1 MDKIGFIG
9 LGNMGKPLA
18 ERLLKKYQLYVYDLD
33 ANNLKYFLDK
43 GALACSSPSDL
54 ASNTS
59 RIFLCLPTSTVVE
72 KVIYGENGLLETT
85 TKGSYIID
93 MTTGEPEITRKISK
107 TLQSREINFIDAPV
121 SGGPKGANQG
131 NIAIMVGGTKTQ
143 FSTIKPIMDDIS
155 SNIFYAGE
163 VGSGHSIKAG
173 NNLLNLICRMATFEV
188 ISMLV
193 KDGVNPETAVNIIQK
208 SSGRNY
214 ATEITLPDNILSGKM
229 FQGFSTG
236 LMKKDAGVATKI
248 AIANDI
254 EIPLGE
260 LSQELLKNTID
271 EFGENADMSNVALTY
286 EKLTGAKIRP
296 WLRYFKIKSKYHH

>member
-1 MDKIGFIG
+1 MEKIGFIG

-33 ANNLKYFLDK
+33 TKNLKYFLDK
-43 GALACSSPSDL
+43 GAVACSNPSDL
-54 ASNTS
+54 ARNTS
-59 RIFLCLPTSTVVE
+59 RIFLCLPTSIVVE
-72 KVIYGENGLLETT
+72 KVIYGENGLLETAS
-85 TKGSYIID
+85 KGSFIID
-93 MTTGEPEITRKISK
+93 MTTGEPEISRKISK
-107 TLQSREINFIDAPV
+107 SIQSKEINFIDAPV

-193 KDGVNPETAVNIIQK
+193 KDGVSPETAVNIIQK

-214 ATEITLPDNILSGKM
+214 ATEITLPDNIISGKM

-248 AIANDI
+248 AISNKV
-254 EIPLGE
+254 EIPLGK

-296 WLRYFKIKSKYHH
+296 

>member
-1 MDKIGFIG
+1 MEKIGFIG

-33 ANNLKYFLDK
+33 TKNLKYFLDK
-43 GALACSSPSDL
+43 GAVACSNPSDL
-54 ASNTS
+54 ALNTS
-59 RIFLCLPTSTVVE
+59 RIFLCLPTSIVVE
-72 KVIYGENGLLETT
+72 KVIYGESGLLETAS
-85 TKGSYIID
+85 KGSFIID
-93 MTTGEPEITRKISK
+93 MTTGEPEISRKISK
-107 TLQSREINFIDAPV
+107 ALQSKKINFIDAPV

-131 NIAIMVGGTKTQ
+131 NIAIMVGGTKSQ

-193 KDGVNPETAVNIIQK
+193 KDGVSPETAVNIIQK

-214 ATEITLPDNILSGKM
+214 ATEITLPDNIISGKM

-248 AIANDI
+248 AISNKV
-254 EIPLGE
+254 EIPLGK

-296 WLRYFKIKSKYHH
+296 

>member
-1 MDKIGFIG
+1 MEKIGFIG

-33 ANNLKYFLDK
+33 TKNLKYFLDK
-43 GALACSSPSDL
+43 GAVACSNPSDL
-54 ASNTS
+54 ARNTS
-59 RIFLCLPTSTVVE
+59 RIFLCLPTSIVVE
-72 KVIYGENGLLETT
+72 KVIYGENGLLETAS
-85 TKGSYIID
+85 KGSFIID
-93 MTTGEPEITRKISK
+93 MTTGEPEISRKISK
-107 TLQSREINFIDAPV
+107 ALQSKEINFIDAPV

-193 KDGVNPETAVNIIQK
+193 KDGVSPETAVNIIQK

-214 ATEITLPDNILSGKM
+214 ATEITLPDNIISGKM

-248 AIANDI
+248 AISNKV
-254 EIPLGE
+254 EIPLGK

-296 WLRYFKIKSKYHH
+296 

>member
-1 MDKIGFIG
+1 MEKIGFIG

-33 ANNLKYFLDK
+33 TKNLKYFLDK
-43 GALACSSPSDL
+43 GALACSNPSDL
-54 ASNTS
+54 ARNTS
-59 RIFLCLPTSTVVE
+59 RIFLCLPTSIVVE
-72 KVIYGENGLLETT
+72 KVIYGESGLLETAS
-85 TKGSYIID
+85 KGSFIID
-93 MTTGEPEITRKISK
+93 MTTGEPEISRKISK
-107 TLQSREINFIDAPV
+107 ALQSKKINFIDAPV

-131 NIAIMVGGTKTQ
+131 NIAIMVGGTKSQ

-193 KDGVNPETAVNIIQK
+193 KDGVSPETAVNIIQK

-214 ATEITLPDNILSGKM
+214 ATEITLPDNIISGKM

-248 AIANDI
+248 AISNKV
-254 EIPLGE
+254 EIPLGK

-296 WLRYFKIKSKYHH
+296 

>member
-1 MDKIGFIG
+1 MKVGFIG

-18 ERLLKKYQLYVYDLD
+18 DRLLINNELFVYDLD
-33 ANNLKYFLDK
+33 QKKLEYFTNK
-43 GALACSSPSDL
+43 GAISCSTPSEL
-54 ASNTS
+54 ASTTS
-59 RIFLCLPTSTVVE
+59 IIFLCLPTSTIVD
-72 KVIYGENGLLETT
+72 KVINGENGLIKSA

-93 MTTGEPEITRKISK
+93 MTTGEPETTRRIAKILK
-107 TLQSREINFIDAPV
+107 EKEINFIDAPV
-121 SGGPKGANQG
+121 SGGPKGAHQG
-131 NIAIMVGGTKTQ
+131 NIAIMVGGTERQ
-143 FSTIKPIMDDIS
+143 FAKIKPIMDDIS
-155 SNIFYAGE
+155 SNIFYAGKI
-163 VGSGHSIKAG
+163 GSGHSIKAG

-188 ISMLV
+188 ISLLV
-193 KDGVNPETAVNIIQK
+193 KDGVDPKKAVEIIQK

-229 FQGFSTG
+229 VQGFSTG

-248 AIANDI
+248 ADSNNV
-254 EIPLGE
+254 EIPLGK

-296 WLRYFKIKSKYHH
+296 

>member
-1 MDKIGFIG
+1 MEKIGFIG

-33 ANNLKYFLDK
+33 TKNLKYFLDK
-43 GALACSSPSDL
+43 GAVACSNPSDL
-54 ASNTS
+54 ARNTS
-59 RIFLCLPTSTVVE
+59 RIFLCLPTSIVVE
-72 KVIYGENGLLETT
+72 KVIYGESGLLETAS
-85 TKGSYIID
+85 KGSFIID
-93 MTTGEPEITRKISK
+93 MTTGEPEISRKISK
-107 TLQSREINFIDAPV
+107 ALQSKEINFIDAPV

-193 KDGVNPETAVNIIQK
+193 KDGVSPETAVNIIQK

-214 ATEITLPDNILSGKM
+214 ATEITLPDNIISGKM

-248 AIANDI
+248 AIANKV
-254 EIPLGE
+254 EIPLGK

-286 EKLTGAKIRP
+286 EKFTGAKIRP
-296 WLRYFKIKSKYHH
+296 

>member
-1 MDKIGFIG
+1 MEKIGFIG

-33 ANNLKYFLDK
+33 TKNLKYFLDK
-43 GALACSSPSDL
+43 GAVASSNPSDL
-54 ASNTS
+54 ARNTS
-59 RIFLCLPTSTVVE
+59 RIFLCLPTSIVVE
-72 KVIYGENGLLETT
+72 KVIYGESGLLETAS
-85 TKGSYIID
+85 KGSFIID
-93 MTTGEPEITRKISK
+93 MTTGEPEISRKISK
-107 TLQSREINFIDAPV
+107 ALQSKEINFIDAPV

-193 KDGVNPETAVNIIQK
+193 KDGVSPETAVNIIQK

-214 ATEITLPDNILSGKM
+214 ATEITLPDNIISGKM

-248 AIANDI
+248 AISNKV
-254 EIPLGE
+254 EIPLGK

-296 WLRYFKIKSKYHH
+296 

>member
-1 MDKIGFIG
+1 MEKIGFIG

-33 ANNLKYFLDK
+33 TKNLKYFLDK
-43 GALACSSPSDL
+43 GAVACSNPSDL
-54 ASNTS
+54 AKNTS
-59 RIFLCLPTSTVVE
+59 RIFLCLPTSIIVE
-72 KVIYGENGLLETT
+72 KVIYGENGLLETAS
-85 TKGSYIID
+85 KGSFIID
-93 MTTGEPEITRKISK
+93 MTTGEPEISRKISK
-107 TLQSREINFIDAPV
+107 SIQSKEINFIDAPV

-193 KDGVNPETAVNIIQK
+193 KDGVSPETAVNIIQK

-214 ATEITLPDNILSGKM
+214 ATEITLPDNIISGKM

-248 AIANDI
+248 AISNKV
-254 EIPLGE
+254 EIPLGK

-296 WLRYFKIKSKYHH
+296 

>member
-1 MDKIGFIG
+1 MKKIGFIG

-18 ERLLKKYQLYVYDLD
+18 ERLLKKYRLYVYDLD
-33 ANNLKYFLDK
+33 TKNLKYFLDK
-43 GALACSSPSDL
+43 GAVACSNPSDL
-54 ASNTS
+54 ARNTS
-59 RIFLCLPTSTVVE
+59 RIFLCLPTSIVVE
-72 KVIYGENGLLETT
+72 KVIYGESGLLETAS
-85 TKGSYIID
+85 KGSFIID
-93 MTTGEPEITRKISK
+93 MTTGEPEISRKISK
-107 TLQSREINFIDAPV
+107 ALQSKEINFIDAPV

-193 KDGVNPETAVNIIQK
+193 KDGVSPETAVNIIQK

-214 ATEITLPDNILSGKM
+214 ATEITLPDNIISGKM

-248 AIANDI
+248 AISNKV
-254 EIPLGE
+254 EIPLGK

-296 WLRYFKIKSKYHH
+296 

>member
-1 MDKIGFIG
+1 MEKIGFIG

-33 ANNLKYFLDK
+33 TKNLKYFLDK
-43 GALACSSPSDL
+43 GAVACSNPSDL
-54 ASNTS
+54 ARNTS
-59 RIFLCLPTSTVVE
+59 RIFLCLPTSIIVE
-72 KVIYGENGLLETT
+72 KVIYGENGLLETAS
-85 TKGSYIID
+85 KGSFIID
-93 MTTGEPEITRKISK
+93 MTTGEPKISRKISK
-107 TLQSREINFIDAPV
+107 ALQSKEINFIDAPV

-193 KDGVNPETAVNIIQK
+193 KDGVSPETAVNIIQK

-214 ATEITLPDNILSGKM
+214 ATEITLPDNIISGKM

-248 AIANDI
+248 AISNKV
-254 EIPLGE
+254 EIPLGK

-286 EKLTGAKIRP
+286 
-296 WLRYFKIKSKYHH
+296 

>member
-1 MDKIGFIG
+1 MEKIGFIG

-33 ANNLKYFLDK
+33 TKNLKYFLDK
-43 GALACSSPSDL
+43 GAVACSNPSDL
-54 ASNTS
+54 ARNTS
-59 RIFLCLPTSTVVE
+59 RIFLCLPTSIVVE
-72 KVIYGENGLLETT
+72 KVIYGENGLLETAS
-85 TKGSYIID
+85 KGSFIID
-93 MTTGEPEITRKISK
+93 MTTGEPEISRKISK
-107 TLQSREINFIDAPV
+107 ALQSKEINFIDAPV

-193 KDGVNPETAVNIIQK
+193 KDGVSPETAVNIIQK

-214 ATEITLPDNILSGKM
+214 ATEITLPDNIISGKM

-248 AIANDI
+248 AISNKV
-254 EIPLGE
+254 EIPLGK

-286 EKLTGAKIRP
+286 EKLTGVKIRP
-296 WLRYFKIKSKYHH
+296 

>member
-1 MDKIGFIG
+1 MEKIGFIG

-33 ANNLKYFLDK
+33 TKNLKYFLDK
-43 GALACSSPSDL
+43 GAVACSNPSDL
-54 ASNTS
+54 ARNTS
-59 RIFLCLPTSTVVE
+59 RIFLCLPTSIVVE
-72 KVIYGENGLLETT
+72 KVIYGESGLLETAS
-85 TKGSYIID
+85 KGSFIID
-93 MTTGEPEITRKISK
+93 MTTGEPEISRKISK
-107 TLQSREINFIDAPV
+107 ALQSKEINFIDAPV

-143 FSTIKPIMDDIS
+143 FSTIKPIMDKIS

-193 KDGVNPETAVNIIQK
+193 KDGVSPETAVNIIQK

-214 ATEITLPDNILSGKM
+214 ATEITLPDNIISGKM

-248 AIANDI
+248 AISNKV
-254 EIPLGE
+254 EIPLGK

-296 WLRYFKIKSKYHH
+296 

>member
-1 MDKIGFIG
+1 
-9 LGNMGKPLA
+9 
-18 ERLLKKYQLYVYDLD
+18 
-33 ANNLKYFLDK
+33 
-43 GALACSSPSDL
+43 
-54 ASNTS
+54 
-59 RIFLCLPTSTVVE
+59 LPTSIVVE
-72 KVIYGENGLLETT
+72 KVIYGESGLLETAS
-85 TKGSYIID
+85 KGSFIID
-93 MTTGEPEITRKISK
+93 MTTGEPEISRKISK
-107 TLQSREINFIDAPV
+107 SIQSKEINFIDAPV

-193 KDGVNPETAVNIIQK
+193 KDGVSPETAVNIIQK

-214 ATEITLPDNILSGKM
+214 ATEITLPDNIISGKM

-236 LMKKDAGVATKI
+236 LMKKDAGIATKI
-248 AIANDI
+248 AIANKV
-254 EIPLGE
+254 EIPLGK
-260 LSQELLKNTID
+260 LSQELLKKTID
-271 EFGENADMSNVALTY
+271 EFGEDADMSNVALTY

-296 WLRYFKIKSKYHH
+296 